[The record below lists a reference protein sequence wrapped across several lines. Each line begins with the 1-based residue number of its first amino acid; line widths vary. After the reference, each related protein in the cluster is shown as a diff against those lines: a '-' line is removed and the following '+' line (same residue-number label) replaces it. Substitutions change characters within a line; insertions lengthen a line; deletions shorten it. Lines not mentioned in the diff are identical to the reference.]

1 MLLGMTKAYMN
12 DKVSLRIA
20 KQLKKDIQK
29 GFGKKVCKELHFDC
43 ANCQAQ
49 ALIGYL
55 NWYIDL
61 LDWSREQ
68 DMNGGRRKQRERG
81 LQQKR
86 VKPH

>member
-1 MLLGMTKAYMN
+1 MN

-20 KQLKKDIQK
+20 KQLKKDVQK
-29 GFGKKVCKELHFDC
+29 GFGKRMCTELCFDC

-61 LDWSREQ
+61 LEWSLEQ
-68 DMNGGRRKQRERG
+68 DGDKRRRKRPERG
-81 LQQKR
+81 FPQKMI
-86 VKPH
+86 KPH